1 MMNITDI
8 KHRLRRTFSALLL
21 AGALLALPGGNAGAQ
36 SNGQGAQG
44 SWTDCEHVLSVTS
57 YPSYDVYILQITTT
71 YTGTFDGTWEGVEE
85 DVFYPDG
92 YVTVHAEGTF
102 TGSVGGTSGTARISH
117 HEAFSLGGLPHRR
130 GAVWMVDEGTGD
142 LAGLRGVG
150 SSTVPPGNQPP
161 PGPGC
166 DYSISGTYEAGI
178 SLGP

>member
-1 MMNITDI
+1 MNITDI
-8 KHRLRRTFSALLL
+8 KHQLRRTRSALLV
-21 AGALLALPGGNAGAQ
+21 AGALLALPSANADAQ
-36 SNGQGAQG
+36 SNGQGAHG
-44 SWTDCEHVLSVTS
+44 SWTDCEHITNVTDYGS
-57 YPSYDVYILQITTT
+57 YIVFEYQITTT

-102 TGSVGGTSGTARISH
+102 TGSVGGRSGTVRISF
-117 HEAFSLGGLPHRR
+117 HEAFSLGGFPHRP
-130 GAVWMVDEGTGD
+130 GGIWIVDKGTGD

-150 SSTVPPGNQPP
+150 SRTVPASNQGT

-166 DYSISGTYEAGI
+166 DYSFFGTYEAGI